1 MPSNVDALWAYAQKM
16 PDVCEESCRAK
27 ISRAYYALF
36 HEAKVFHDQLTS
48 PGFLPAKPGGLHKK
62 IIHQLC
68 NPTVTDEGLQTKSR
82 GAGTKL
88 GLARELRDLA
98 DYELGQ
104 PVAKSDVTNCL
115 GFVRRGLQD
124 LRTPV
129 KSSAA

>member
-1 MPSNVDALWAYAQKM
+1 MPSNVDAIWAHAQRM

-36 HEAKVFHDQLTS
+36 HEAKAFHDQLPS
-48 PGFLPAKPGGLHKK
+48 EGLVPTRPVGVHKR

-68 NPTVTDEGLQTKSR
+68 NPTVADERLQAKSR
-82 GAGTKL
+82 RAGTKL

-98 DYELGQ
+98 DYRLEDH
-104 PVAKSDVTNCL
+104 VVRSDANDCL
-115 GFVRRGLQD
+115 GYVRRGLSE
-124 LRTPV
+124 LRMPV